1 MSNDPKRKKK
11 HDRGGYHTEN
21 GRRIPTVPPQRP
33 PIQPIEPEMKIY
45 VNPSDPSDYIYLD
58 AGVVE
63 IYDIPPQHQPKAHP
77 MREPMGPPMGPSMG
91 LQDDDS
97 EIDEDLLRLRRVIKN
112 TKKLCERRVKTTW
125 NRKIEGLV
133 DLLDLANHVEFANYT
148 NISLNQ
154 TYLLHLQDPL
164 QRLNNLIGMESI
176 KSNIFNQLVF
186 FLQNIEPQHP
196 NMLHTCIQGPP
207 GCGKT
212 ELANILADIYANLG
226 IIREAKVVVAR
237 RSDLVAGFLGQTAM
251 KTQEVIDSA
260 KGGVLLIDEAYSL
273 GNEEKK
279 DSFAK
284 ECIDTIN
291 QNLTEGKADFICI
304 IAGYKE
310 DLEKSFFGF
319 NSGLERRFPYRFTIE
334 DYTAEDLCKIY
345 QTILARSGW
354 KINQEEEKKMM
365 EFFRKERQS
374 FKFNGG
380 DLENFVHFS
389 KLAFAKNKIFKVG
402 ESEKVI
408 QMEDVLGAFELYG
421 ANKNR
426 IGKEESAAV
435 PMFMYT

>member
-1 MSNDPKRKKK
+1 MSNYPKKK
-11 HDRGGYHTEN
+11 KKYDKGGYHPHPEN
-21 GRRIPTVPPQRP
+21 GRRIPPNPPNP
-33 PIQPIEPEMKIY
+33 PIEPIEPELQIY
-45 VNPSDPSDYIYLD
+45 VNPNNPNDYIYLD
-58 AGVVE
+58 TGVVE
-63 IYDIPPQHQPKAHP
+63 IYDIPQQFQPRTYPTRPPIGPQMEQHL
-77 MREPMGPPMGPSMG
+77 R
-91 LQDDDS
+91 DDDP

-112 TKKLCERRVKTTW
+112 TKKLCEPRVKTMW
-125 NRKIEGLV
+125 NRKIERLV
-133 DLLDLANHVEFANYT
+133 DLLDLANHVEIANYT

-154 TYLLHLQDPL
+154 GHLLNLQEPL

-196 NMLHTCIQGPP
+196 HMLHTCVQGPP

-226 IIREAKVVVAR
+226 IIKESKVVVAR

-345 QTILARSGW
+345 QTILARSDW
-354 KINQEEEKKMM
+354 RINQEDEKKMV
-365 EFFRKERQS
+365 EFFRKERES

-402 ESEKVI
+402 DLERVI
-408 QMEDVLGAFELYG
+408 QMEDVLEGFELYG

-426 IGKEESAAV
+426 VDKEGNSGV

>member
-11 HDRGGYHTEN
+11 YDKGGYHPEN
-21 GRRIPTVPPQRP
+21 GRKIP
-33 PIQPIEPEMKIY
+33 PIPLNPPIENEMKIY
-45 VNPSDPSDYIYLD
+45 VNPNNPNDYIYLD

-63 IYDIPPQHQPKAHP
+63 IYDIPPQPQSKEHP
-77 MREPMGPPMGPSMG
+77 MRAPMGPPMRAPMGPPMG

-112 TKKLCERRVKTTW
+112 TKKLNERRVKYTW
-125 NRKIEGLV
+125 DKKIEGLT
-133 DLLDLANHVEFANYT
+133 DLLDLANHVEYANYT

-154 TYLLHLQDPL
+154 EHLLQLQEPL
-164 QRLNNLIGMESI
+164 KRLNDLIGMESI

-196 NMLHTCIQGPP
+196 HMLHTCVQGPP

-226 IIREAKVVVAR
+226 IIKEAKVVVAR

-273 GNEEKK
+273 GNEDKK

-354 KINQEEEKKMM
+354 KINQDDEKKIV
-365 EFFRKERQS
+365 EFFRKERKS

-389 KLAFAKNKIFKVG
+389 KLAYAKNKIFKVG
-402 ESEKVI
+402 GDLERVI
-408 QMEDVLGAFELYG
+408 QMEDVLEGFELFG
-421 ANKNR
+421 ENKNKVA
-426 IGKEESAAV
+426 KEGSAV
-435 PMFMYT
+435 PMFMYA

>member
-11 HDRGGYHTEN
+11 YDKGGYHPEN
-21 GRRIPTVPPQRP
+21 GRRIPPIPPNP
-33 PIQPIEPEMKIY
+33 PIENEMKIY
-45 VNPSDPSDYIYLD
+45 VNPNNPNDYIYLD

-63 IYDIPPQHQPKAHP
+63 IYDIPPQPQPKEHLMRAP
-77 MREPMGPPMGPSMG
+77 MRAPMGPPMG

-112 TKKLCERRVKTTW
+112 TKKLNDRRVKYTW
-125 NRKIEGLV
+125 DKKIEGLT
-133 DLLDLANHVEFANYT
+133 DLLDLANHVEYANYT

-154 TYLLHLQDPL
+154 AHLLQLQEPL
-164 QRLNNLIGMESI
+164 QRLQNLIGMESI

-186 FLQNIEPQHP
+186 FLQNIEPQFPH
-196 NMLHTCIQGPP
+196 MLHTCVQGPP

-273 GNEEKK
+273 GNEDKK

-345 QTILARSGW
+345 QTILARSDW
-354 KINQEEEKKMM
+354 RINQDDEKKIV
-365 EFFRKERQS
+365 EFFKKERGS

-389 KLAFAKNKIFKVG
+389 KLA
-402 ESEKVI
+402 
-408 QMEDVLGAFELYG
+408 L
-421 ANKNR
+421 R
-426 IGKEESAAV
+426 
-435 PMFMYT
+435 

>member
-11 HDRGGYHTEN
+11 YDKGGYHTEN
-21 GRRIPTVPPQRP
+21 GRRVPPLDSTRHPVP
-33 PIQPIEPEMKIY
+33 PIPPIEPEMKIY
-45 VNPSDPSDYIYLD
+45 VNPSNPSDYIYLD

-63 IYDIPPQHQPKAHP
+63 IYDVPPQPQPKVYPIGA
-77 MREPMGPPMGPSMG
+77 PMGPPIG
-91 LQDDDS
+91 LQDDEQD
-97 EIDEDLLRLRRVIKN
+97 IDEDLLRLRRVIKN

-125 NRKIEGLV
+125 NRKIECLT
-133 DLLDLANHVEFANYT
+133 DLIELANHVEFANYT

-154 TYLLHLQDPL
+154 VHLLHLQEPL
-164 QRLNNLIGMESI
+164 QRLQNLIGMESI

-196 NMLHTCIQGPP
+196 HMLHTCVQGPP

-226 IIREAKVVVAR
+226 IIKEAKVVVAR

-354 KINQEEEKKMM
+354 KINQEEEKKIID
-365 EFFRKERQS
+365 FFRKERQS

-402 ESEKVI
+402 ENDKVI
-408 QMEDVLGAFELYG
+408 QMEDIFGAFELYG
-421 ANKNR
+421 ANKNKME
-426 IGKEESAAV
+426 KEGSAV
-435 PMFMYT
+435 PMFMYA

>member
-1 MSNDPKRKKK
+1 MLNDPKRKKK
-11 HDRGGYHTEN
+11 YDKGGYHTEN
-21 GRRIPTVPPQRP
+21 GRRIPPNPPNP
-33 PIQPIEPEMKIY
+33 PIENEMKIY
-45 VNPSDPSDYIYLD
+45 VNPNNPNDYIYLD

-63 IYDIPPQHQPKAHP
+63 IYDIPPQPQPKEH
-77 MREPMGPPMGPSMG
+77 PMGPLIGHQMGHH
-91 LQDDDS
+91 LRDD
-97 EIDEDLLRLRRVIKN
+97 EPEMDEDLLRLRRVIMN
-112 TKKLCERRVKTTW
+112 TKKLCERRVKTNW
-125 NRKIEGLV
+125 NRKIEGLA

-154 TYLLHLQDPL
+154 AHLLHLQEPL
-164 QRLNNLIGMESI
+164 QRLQNLIGMESI

-196 NMLHTCIQGPP
+196 HMLHTCVQGPP

-226 IIREAKVVVAR
+226 IIKESKVVVAR

-251 KTQEVIDSA
+251 KTQEVINSA

-310 DLEKSFFGF
+310 DLEKSFFSF

-354 KINQEEEKKMM
+354 KINQEDEKKMV
-365 EFFRKERQS
+365 EFFRKERGS

-402 ESEKVI
+402 RELERVI
-408 QMEDVLGAFELYG
+408 QMEDVLGAFELFG
-421 ANKNR
+421 ANKNKMK
-426 IGKEESAAV
+426 KEESSL
-435 PMFMYT
+435 PMFMYA

>member
-1 MSNDPKRKKK
+1 MS
-11 HDRGGYHTEN
+11 
-21 GRRIPTVPPQRP
+21 
-33 PIQPIEPEMKIY
+33 
-45 VNPSDPSDYIYLD
+45 
-58 AGVVE
+58 
-63 IYDIPPQHQPKAHP
+63 
-77 MREPMGPPMGPSMG
+77 
-91 LQDDDS
+91 
-97 EIDEDLLRLRRVIKN
+97 DLLHISY
-112 TKKLCERRVKTTW
+112 
-125 NRKIEGLV
+125 
-133 DLLDLANHVEFANYT
+133 AVEKYNYT

-154 TYLLHLQDPL
+154 EHLLQLQVPL
-164 QRLNNLIGMESI
+164 QKLNDLIGMESI
-176 KSNIFNQLVF
+176 KSNIFNQLIF
-186 FLQNIEPQHP
+186 FLQNIEPQFP
-196 NMLHTCIQGPP
+196 QMLHTCIQGPP

-226 IIREAKVVVAR
+226 IIKEAKVVVAR

-319 NSGLERRFPYRFTIE
+319 NSGLERRFPYRLTIE
-334 DYTAEDLCKIY
+334 DYTPEDLCKIY
-345 QTILARSGW
+345 QTILSRSDW
-354 KINQEEEKKMM
+354 KIKEDDEKKMV
-365 EFFRKERQS
+365 EFFRKERVS

-389 KLAFAKNKIFKVG
+389 KLAYARNKIFKVG
-402 ESEKVI
+402 DNQKII
-408 QMEDVLGAFELYG
+408 QMDDVLVAFEIYV
-421 ANKNR
+421 ANKNKV
-426 IGKEESAAV
+426 GKEGSAP